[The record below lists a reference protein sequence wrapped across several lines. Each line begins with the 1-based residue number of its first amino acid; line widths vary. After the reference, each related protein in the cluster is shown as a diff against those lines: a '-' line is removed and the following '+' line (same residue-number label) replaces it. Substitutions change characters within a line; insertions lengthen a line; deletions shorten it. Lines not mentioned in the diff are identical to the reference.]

1 MRMFAQ
7 KERNLTRSGPVY
19 EATHRLNITG
29 TEDYI
34 SSRPVVLGALEHRRH
49 SAPPAIFIT
58 SPEETEIA
66 MAMDSSRHRTRAS
79 EVYNSFTDE
88 EHNLRYRHQY
98 DPSVGYVDD
107 GLDVVEESD
116 DDDGWTPVG
125 EVTFRMERS
134 PKKTK
139 VPGSPKMPRIPPMG
153 LPRMSPKKTS
163 AASSPKVTPKE
174 RSPAASPK
182 RTFRDRSPFSS
193 PKGSP
198 KKTLTKAKIESPKR
212 PVTGS
217 KKILPEIVESN
228 VLQYRP
234 VYQAQIL
241 SNENLV
247 PKPYVPRYTGN
258 ITARP
263 YYKPPVASPRTIL
276 PQKENAFA
284 ISDIDSEVSKP
295 TKESKDKR
303 GKVKKS
309 LKPTKER
316 DYDMYNAEM
325 KLRSSLTDIKN
336 SIEATLAA
344 DKQMAKVSNIDDLL
358 HSSQKDCVNHTKPGS
373 PGLFG
378 KNSPSEEPADNKKN
392 GVNEVSSFSS
402 LDSLES
408 EGPCSSHSELSAE
421 ETFALSVLDAA
432 VDNSSSES
440 FYNCTNKPF
449 NSYNELEMMK
459 ERSMDH
465 HSKDIKPQV
474 CDSPEKMA
482 ATENSVDI
490 DEAVSHVP
498 DGPSVAAAAAAAI
511 DERSVASGN
520 TLSRDS
526 LDGFLC
532 DDMKSLRNFVAQQS
546 LDLNDAQ
553 QIVEENEKIEKDAL
567 KVHREEKHRRNPS
580 EESINFTFEEVDD
593 SQDYGIDPPEICEN
607 ISDEKKSN
615 KKPPLPLFSRF
626 TQKVS
631 DKNKENEEKSK
642 TSPFNPRKMLF
653 FGNKDKKSE
662 GKSKGDATKTEGW
675 TNEAIEDYI
684 LKNSREEA
692 LRLGLLDEEDLAIQ
706 EAKAK
711 NPKAFIK
718 REVPEVMVHEVTKI
732 SGNACRKRQAPE
744 PPSRAKS
751 PSWNPHDIENYLL
764 QNNMDENLRLGLIS
778 KEDIEIYEWKRA
790 TGMSPICDTSWTRE
804 TLRKNKI
811 VRGSSSSSLSAS
823 PVQSTPS
830 SPPQVHPSR
839 VAQDATTPEVAQMG
853 PSLEVVK
860 RSSCPS
866 KVTRSPQKASRMAPC
881 PPARPPNAPLSER
894 GIDVPSSP
902 AALYPPRRRAR
913 APPPP
918 GISAISATASAAP
931 YTPDRK
937 LQSGHFAFRGFKL
950 GQKVNKGVGG
960 SLPLISQAV
969 SGPGKDETSQQGS
982 AEISETP
989 SEAKPE
995 SKLES
1000 KTDGKQD
1007 SKVKRLGLDRIG
1019 VKLPGLGKDGPL
1031 NISRATTPS
1040 DPKDDVETPTNSGAP
1055 EIPQV
1060 EAPSAKRETP
1070 YRKLARLLGRDSP
1083 ASSPQTEVPAHALF
1097 LRESGPVKAD
1107 DSTDDERKE
1116 ASGRN

>member
-7 KERNLTRSGPVY
+7 KETNLTRSGPVY
-19 EATHRLNITG
+19 EATYRLNITG

-34 SSRPVVLGALEHRRH
+34 FRRPIETGALEHRRH

-58 SPEETEIA
+58 SPEETEIV

-79 EVYNSFTDE
+79 EVYNSFTNEDRM
-88 EHNLRYRHQY
+88 RYHYQY

-134 PKKTK
+134 PKKSK
-139 VPGSPKMPRIPPMG
+139 APGSPKMPKIPPVS
-153 LPRMSPKKTS
+153 LPKMSPKKKS
-163 AASSPKVTPKE
+163 AVSSPKITPKE
-174 RSPAASPK
+174 KSPAASPK
-182 RTFRDRSPFSS
+182 RTLKGRSPFSS

-198 KKTLTKAKIESPKR
+198 KKTLTKAKIESPKKPATASR
-212 PVTGS
+212 
-217 KKILPEIVESN
+217 KILPEIVESN
-228 VLQYRP
+228 VQQYRP

-263 YYKPPVASPRTIL
+263 YKPPVASPRTIL
-276 PQKENAFA
+276 PQKENVFT
-284 ISDIDSEVSKP
+284 ISDIDNEVIKP
-295 TKESKDKR
+295 TKESKDTR

-309 LKPTKER
+309 LEPTKER
-316 DYDMYNAEM
+316 DYDTYNAEM

-344 DKQMAKVSNIDDLL
+344 DKQIAKVSNIDDLL
-358 HSSQKDCVNHTKPGS
+358 DNSQKACVNHSKPGS

-378 KNSPSEEPADNKKN
+378 KNSPIEEPTDNKKN
-392 GVNEVSSFSS
+392 EVNTVSSFSS
-402 LDSLES
+402 LDSLDS
-408 EGPCSSHSELSAE
+408 EEPCSSHSELSAE

-449 NSYNELEMMK
+449 NSYNELEMMT

-465 HSKDIKPQV
+465 HSKDIKPQI
-474 CDSPEKMA
+474 CDSPEKIT
-482 ATENSVDI
+482 ATENSVI
-490 DEAVSHVP
+490 DEVVRHVP
-498 DGPSVAAAAAAAI
+498 HGPSDAAVAAAI

-553 QIVEENEKIEKDAL
+553 QIVEEKEEEEKEML

-580 EESINFTFEEVDD
+580 QESINFTFEEVED
-593 SQDYGIDPPEICEN
+593 SPPYVMDSPEICEN

-615 KKPPLPLFSRF
+615 KKPPLFSRF

-631 DKNKENEEKSK
+631 DKNKENEEKNK

-653 FGNKDKKSE
+653 FGNKDKKLE
-662 GKSKGDATKTEGW
+662 GKNKGETAKTEGW
-675 TNEAIEDYI
+675 TSEAIEDYI
-684 LKNSREEA
+684 LKNSTEEA

-706 EAKAK
+706 EAKGK
-711 NPKAFIK
+711 NPKAVIK
-718 REVPEVMVHEVTKI
+718 REVPEVKVHEVIKI
-732 SGNACRKRQAPE
+732 SGSACKKRQAPE

-764 QNNMDENLRLGLIS
+764 ENNMDENLRLGLIS
-778 KEDIEIYEWKRA
+778 KEDIDIYEWKRA

-804 TLRKNKI
+804 TLRKNRI

-830 SPPQVHPSR
+830 SPPQVHPSKSPGE
-839 VAQDATTPEVAQMG
+839 VTTPEVAKTG
-853 PSLEVVK
+853 LSLEVVK
-860 RSSCPS
+860 KSSSPS
-866 KVTRSPQKASRMAPC
+866 KVTRSPQKAGRMAPC
-881 PPARPPNAPLSER
+881 PRFSLLMRPVRKEPLTSR
-894 GIDVPSSP
+894 HLLLLYILLDGVPE
-902 AALYPPRRRAR
+902 LLRLRVF
-913 APPPP
+913 
-918 GISAISATASAAP
+918 
-931 YTPDRK
+931 
-937 LQSGHFAFRGFKL
+937 LQCQRL
-950 GQKVNKGVGG
+950 QVP
-960 SLPLISQAV
+960 PLIPQSESCSLA
-969 SGPGKDETSQQGS
+969 TS
-982 AEISETP
+982 P
-989 SEAKPE
+989 SE
-995 SKLES
+995 
-1000 KTDGKQD
+1000 D
-1007 SKVKRLGLDRIG
+1007 SSLV
-1019 VKLPGLGKDGPL
+1019 
-1031 NISRATTPS
+1031 
-1040 DPKDDVETPTNSGAP
+1040 
-1055 EIPQV
+1055 
-1060 EAPSAKRETP
+1060 
-1070 YRKLARLLGRDSP
+1070 RK
-1083 ASSPQTEVPAHALF
+1083 
-1097 LRESGPVKAD
+1097 
-1107 DSTDDERKE
+1107 
-1116 ASGRN
+1116 